1 MKIHVKYYAAVR
13 DIIGLSKEDIDVEE
27 DIQLGSF
34 VKIIKECYCDIKDLV
49 ILVAVNEKYSKPDKI
64 LTEGDRVAL
73 FPPVS
78 GG

>member
-27 DIQLGSF
+27 GIQLDSF
-34 VKIIKECYCDIKDLV
+34 VNIIKEGYCDIKDLV
-49 ILVAVNEKYSKPDKI
+49 LLVAVNEKYAKPDKI

>member
-27 DIQLGSF
+27 GIQLDSF

-49 ILVAVNEKYSKPDKI
+49 LLVAVNEKYAKPDKI
-64 LTEGDRVAL
+64 LTEEDRVAL